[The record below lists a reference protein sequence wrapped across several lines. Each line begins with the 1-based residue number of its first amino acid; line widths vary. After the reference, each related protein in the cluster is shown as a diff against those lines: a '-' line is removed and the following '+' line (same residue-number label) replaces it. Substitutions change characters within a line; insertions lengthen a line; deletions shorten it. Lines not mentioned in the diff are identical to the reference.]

1 MKSEKKNHVDMLG
14 AALYNMPRAN
24 ALKQIQEP
32 AQQLP
37 LEQTSKLEPAHQ
49 NQTEDLFAA
58 FMKPQGPQPPIQDL
72 CSDLDRVKSVLTV
85 RRSRPVP
92 QLPLP
97 QDQCHPLSRFRQQE
111 NDLIESILV
120 EIKEGMIRN
129 EKIVSKLK
137 KKQTVRLKP

>member
-1 MKSEKKNHVDMLG
+1 MLG

-58 FMKPQGPQPPIQDL
+58 FMKPQGPQP
-72 CSDLDRVKSVLTV
+72 CR
-85 RRSRPVP
+85 
-92 QLPLP
+92 QLPEMMAENGR
-97 QDQCHPLSRFRQQE
+97 DGDCH
-111 NDLIESILV
+111 
-120 EIKEGMIRN
+120 
-129 EKIVSKLK
+129 
-137 KKQTVRLKP
+137 